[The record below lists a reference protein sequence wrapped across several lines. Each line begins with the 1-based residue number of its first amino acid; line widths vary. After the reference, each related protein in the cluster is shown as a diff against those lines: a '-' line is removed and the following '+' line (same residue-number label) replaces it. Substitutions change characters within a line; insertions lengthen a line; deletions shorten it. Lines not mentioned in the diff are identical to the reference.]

1 MSPDIV
7 IELKAEVKTLSAE
20 VSKLSGIMETLIRI
34 EERLINQKDD
44 VDGFGKRLNHFDARL
59 REAEQLAVVNKSK
72 GDTTSQWVE
81 RGIWAVLA
89 SALAAAVAYLKK

>member
-59 REAEQLAVVNKSK
+59 REAEKVSAINKSK
-72 GDTTSQWVE
+72 GDTTSRWVE
-81 RGIWAVLA
+81 RGIFGAI
-89 SALAAAVAYLKK
+89 AAAWAWFEFKK